1 MRGGNRLLLVFA
13 VIIVLVVGLIL
24 FLLLGR
30 GNQGQQPTTT
40 TDQGGVPGNVQATTT
55 GAGGAGN
62 VPPVA
67 ATTAPTQIAVVV
79 AARAIPA
86 GTSLRADDLD
96 TILKPRSEVNE
107 QEDIIQKEFAIN
119 RITKVAYNPNQQIK
133 KSDLVEG
140 AFSNYMKQLVADR
153 KLEPGKKAFA
163 YATNDLSAAA
173 GLIQENDLIDVVA
186 TFAVERRPVNV
197 TINGQTF
204 TVPIPGFEVTT
215 KTILQNVR
223 VLRVLKFGPAL
234 APVTAPRPTST
245 PAGTGETPTAVAAAP
260 PPGTATPLPTV
271 PPYKE
276 TGEGFDTS
284 TILVLA
290 VTDQEAEILKFT
302 RESRLTQSVAQV
314 PALVNASNQPTA
326 QTGNQSN
333 VQTGTGGVVSSGNT
347 TTNFGALSNV
357 PIVHFLLRARPQ
369 DNGNL
374 QDPALTVE
382 RTSGATF
389 RVLVRDYG
397 LPIPEIVYATNAQ

>member
-1 MRGGNRLLLVFA
+1 MRGGNRLLIVFA
-13 VIIVLVVGLIL
+13 LIIVVVVGLIL
-24 FLLLGR
+24 FILLRNNQAQPAPVDQGVAPGAQTLGPTLAPVVPPT
-30 GNQGQQPTTT
+30 PTT
-40 TDQGGVPGNVQATTT
+40 VS
-55 GAGGAGN
+55 
-62 VPPVA
+62 
-67 ATTAPTQIAVVV
+67 VVV
-79 AARAIPA
+79 AARAIAA
-86 GTSLRADDLD
+86 GTPLRAEDLD
-96 TILKPRSEVNE
+96 IIAKPRSEVNE
-107 QEDIIQKEFAIN
+107 ADDILQKEFAIN
-119 RITKVAYNPNQQIK
+119 RITKLALNPNQQIK
-133 KSDLVEG
+133 KSELIEG
-140 AFSNYMKQLVADR
+140 SFSNYMRQLVSDR
-153 KLEPGKKAFA
+153 RLEPGKKAFA

-223 VLRVLKFGPAL
+223 VLRVIKFGPAL
-234 APVTAPRPTST
+234 APVTVPRPTNT
-245 PAGTGETPTAVAAAP
+245 PAGLSETPTAVAAAP

-271 PPYKE
+271 PPFKE

-302 RESRLTQSVAQV
+302 RESRLTQAVAQV
-314 PALVNASNQPTA
+314 PALVNSAAIPQGTTGA
-326 QTGNQSN
+326 GQQAGVTGNFSAA
-333 VQTGTGGVVSSGNT
+333 
-347 TTNFGALSNV
+347 NFAALTNV

-369 DNGNL
+369 DTSNPS
-374 QDPALTVE
+374 DPAITVD

>member
-13 VIIVLVVGLIL
+13 LIIVVVVAFVLFIL
-24 FLLLGR
+24 LR
-30 GNQGQQPTTT
+30 GSPAAPAADPNAGVAPGAQPLPTT
-40 TDQGGVPGNVQATTT
+40 PAII
-55 GAGGAGN
+55 
-62 VPPVA
+62 VPPTPAQVS
-67 ATTAPTQIAVVV
+67 VVV

-86 GTSLRADDLD
+86 GTQLLADDLD
-96 TILKPRSEVNE
+96 IITKPKSEVNE
-107 QEDIIQKEFAIN
+107 ADDITQKEFAIN
-119 RITKVAYNPNQQIK
+119 RIVKIAYNPNQQIK
-133 KSDLVEG
+133 KSDLIEG
-140 AFSNYMKQLVADR
+140 SFSNYMRQLVADR
-153 KLEPGKKAFA
+153 RLEAGKKAFA

-197 TINGQTF
+197 TIAGQQF

-223 VLRVLKFGPAL
+223 VLRVIKFGPAL
-234 APVTAPRPTST
+234 APITVPRPTPT
-245 PAGTGETPTAVAAAP
+245 PVVGENTPSPAAAAP
-260 PPGTATPLPTV
+260 PPGTPTPLPTL
-271 PPYKE
+271 PAFKE

-284 TILVLA
+284 IVLVLA

-302 RESRLTQSVAQV
+302 RESRLTQGVGSV
-314 PALVNASNQPTA
+314 PTLVNAAA
-326 QTGNQSN
+326 QNAALGSASGTTPGAGS
-333 VQTGTGGVVSSGNT
+333 TGTGTGNNSLSVSGSSQSANLAGLN
-347 TTNFGALSNV
+347 NV

-369 DNGNL
+369 DTSNP
-374 QDPALTVE
+374 QDPAISVD